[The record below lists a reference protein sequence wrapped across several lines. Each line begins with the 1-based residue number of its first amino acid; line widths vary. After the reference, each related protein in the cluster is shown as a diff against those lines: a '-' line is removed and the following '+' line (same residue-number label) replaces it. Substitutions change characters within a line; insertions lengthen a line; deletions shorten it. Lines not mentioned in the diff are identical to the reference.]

1 MAGLTTLPKSFFNM
15 KHKKFELKTRKT
27 TIASYNA
34 TYDGYLQFCDDMG
47 KELRKRIV
55 KIILNGW
62 ILPKV
67 KAAFML
73 IENVCG

>member
-1 MAGLTTLPKSFFNM
+1 MRQSFFNM

-47 KELRKRIV
+47 NEPRE
-55 KIILNGW
+55 
-62 ILPKV
+62 
-67 KAAFML
+67 
-73 IENVCG
+73 ENSEDYSEWLDIAQSEGGFYVD

>member
-1 MAGLTTLPKSFFNM
+1 MAGLTTLPQSFFSM
-15 KHKKFELKTRKT
+15 KHKKFELKTRET

-47 KELRKRIV
+47 NEPCEEIV

-62 ILPKV
+62 ILSKV

-73 IENVCG
+73 IENVWG

>member
-1 MAGLTTLPKSFFNM
+1 MAGLTTLPQSFFNM

-34 TYDGYLQFCDDMG
+34 TYDGYLHFVMIWAMNPA
-47 KELRKRIV
+47 KKIV

-73 IENVCG
+73 IENVWG

>member
-1 MAGLTTLPKSFFNM
+1 MAGLTTLPQSFFNM

-47 KELRKRIV
+47 NE
-55 KIILNGW
+55 
-62 ILPKV
+62 P
-67 KAAFML
+67 
-73 IENVCG
+73 